1 MKKTIITMLIALV
14 AIFASAETYNYLK
27 FTKTNGTTVTYS
39 VEGLKLTYDNTNV
52 TVTNVDGTAT
62 LALAEVQDMYFSNE
76 AGGNDFIRGDVNN
89 DGKVTIADVTDLIN
103 YLLSQDDTGINLDA
117 ADCNGDHNVTIGDVT
132 ALIHYLLAQGLIPS
146 GANFFIFLY
155 KVKTHP

>member
-14 AIFASAETYNYLK
+14 AMFASAETYNYLK
-27 FTKTNGTTVTYS
+27 FTKTNGSTVTYS

-52 TVTNVDGTAT
+52 TITNVDGTAT
-62 LALAEVQDMYFSNE
+62 LALTEVQDMYFSNE

-103 YLLSQDDTGINLDA
+103 YLLSQDATGINLDA
-117 ADCNGDHNVTIGDVT
+117 ADCNEDHNVTIGDVT
-132 ALIHYLLAQGLIPS
+132 ALIHYLLAQ
-146 GANFFIFLY
+146 AW
-155 KVKTHP
+155 